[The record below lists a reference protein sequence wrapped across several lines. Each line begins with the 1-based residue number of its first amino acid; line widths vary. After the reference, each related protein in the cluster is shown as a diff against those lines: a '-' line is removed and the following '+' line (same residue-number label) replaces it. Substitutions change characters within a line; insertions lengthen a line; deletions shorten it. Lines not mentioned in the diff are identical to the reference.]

1 LYPGNGSWKTNQT
14 KTNQTR
20 SKGLKQAIQKIGV
33 VGLGKLGACIAAC
46 LASRGFDVTG
56 IDTDPAKV
64 KAIQNGLA
72 PVEEPLLQGKIN
84 EGRLHLR
91 ATMSVA
97 EVVRDSEAC
106 FFITPTPSLPDG
118 SFDNQYLLQALQAVA
133 SEVGKQRRENYLF
146 NVNSTVTP
154 GTCDS
159 IFKPMLEK
167 ILAARCGEDFGL
179 GYNPEF
185 IALGNVVRGLL
196 EPDLVLVGES
206 DPRTGERLEEI
217 YQRFCMNGAPVERM
231 SCANAELTKISVNCA
246 VTMKISF
253 VNQLSAVCA
262 KIPGTDP
269 GVILRAIGRDRR
281 IGSEYL
287 KPGLGYGGPCFP
299 RDNRLFQYTAKSVG
313 VDVPLARAT
322 DEVNQQV
329 NARLLKTVLA
339 HAPNRNSV
347 AVLGLAYKPLSNVIE
362 CSTGVW
368 LCQQLASHGSS
379 VFAHDYAAN
388 SIAEASLTAAK
399 VCMVQDPEKLLNCEV
414 FVITCPWPEYRE
426 MFKMHGKQL
435 KRGAVIIDPWGMLH
449 DTATLLREASYIDRL
464 N

>member
-1 LYPGNGSWKTNQT
+1 MS
-14 KTNQTR
+14 
-20 SKGLKQAIQKIGV
+20 LKQTIQNIGV
-33 VGLGKLGACIAAC
+33 VGLGKLGACVAAC
-46 LASRGFDVTG
+46 LASRGFDVIG
-56 IDTDPAKV
+56 IDADQAKIE
-64 KAIQNGLA
+64 AIQNGRA
-72 PVEEPLLQGKIN
+72 PVEEPRLQEKIN
-84 EGRLHLR
+84 EGSSRLR
-91 ATMSVA
+91 TATSFA
-97 EVVRDSEAC
+97 EVVRNSEAC

-118 SFDNQYLLQALQAVA
+118 SFDNQYLIRALQSVA
-133 SEVGKQRRENYLF
+133 DEVGRQNKKNYLF

-167 ILAARCGEDFGL
+167 ILAGICGRDFGL

-206 DPRTGERLEEI
+206 DAQTGDRLEEL
-217 YQRFCMNGAPVERM
+217 YGRFCTNKAPVERM

-269 GVILRAIGRDRR
+269 GVILHAIGRDRR

-313 VDVPLARAT
+313 VDAPLARAT
-322 DEVNQQV
+322 DQV
-329 NARLLKTVLA
+329 NEQVNSRLLQTVLA
-339 HAPNRNSV
+339 HTHNGNSV
-347 AVLGLAYKPLSNVIE
+347 AVLGLAYKPLSNVVE

-368 LCQQLASHGSS
+368 LCQQLASHGTS

-388 SIAEASLTAAK
+388 GNAGANLSPGK
-399 VCMVQDPEKLLNCEV
+399 VQVVKDPSELLNCSV

-426 MFKMHGKQL
+426 VFKSSKHLLKQ
-435 KRGAVIIDPWGMLH
+435 GSVIIDPWSMLK
-449 DTATLLREASYIDRL
+449 DVAPVFETISYVDRL

>member
-1 LYPGNGSWKTNQT
+1 MSLEQT
-14 KTNQTR
+14 
-20 SKGLKQAIQKIGV
+20 IQNIGV
-33 VGLGKLGACIAAC
+33 VGLGKLGACVAAC
-46 LASRGFDVTG
+46 LASRGFNVIG
-56 IDTDPAKV
+56 IDADQAKIE
-64 KAIQNGLA
+64 AIQNGRA
-72 PVEEPLLQGKIN
+72 PVEEPRLQDKIN
-84 EGRLHLR
+84 EGGSRLR
-91 ATMSVA
+91 ATTSFA
-97 EVVRDSEAC
+97 EVVKNSEAC

-118 SFDNQYLLQALQAVA
+118 SFDNQYLIRALQSVA
-133 SEVGKQRRENYLF
+133 DEVRKQNKKNYLF

-159 IFKPMLEK
+159 IFKSMLEK
-167 ILAARCGEDFGL
+167 MLAGSCGKDFGL

-206 DPRTGERLEEI
+206 DPQTGERLEEL
-217 YQRFCMNGAPVERM
+217 YRRFCTNNAPIERM

-313 VDVPLARAT
+313 VDAPLARAT
-322 DEVNQQV
+322 DQV
-329 NARLLKTVLA
+329 NEQVNTRLLQTVMA
-339 HAPNRNSV
+339 HAPNGNSV
-347 AVLGLAYKPLSNVIE
+347 AVLGLAYKPLSNVVE

-368 LCQQLASHGSS
+368 LCQQLASHGAS

-388 SIAEASLTAAK
+388 GNAEASFSPGK
-399 VCMVQDPEKLLNCEV
+399 VQLVKDPSELLNCSV

-426 MFKMHGKQL
+426 VFKSSKHRLKQ
-435 KRGAVIIDPWGMLH
+435 GSVIIDPWSMLR
-449 DTATLLREASYIDRL
+449 DVVPVLEAISYVDRL